1 MERYNFKLIEEKW
14 QNFWEQKKTFA
25 TKIDKNKKKF
35 YCLEM
40 FPYPSGKI
48 HMGHVRNYT
57 IGDVLARYKNLEG
70 YNVLHPMGWDSF
82 GMPAE
87 NAARQNNLSPK
98 QWTESNIAT
107 MRMQLKK
114 LGLSIDWDREIST
127 CSPDYYKH
135 QQEFFLELYD
145 KGLVYRK
152 EQYVNWDPVDQT
164 VLANEQVIDGKGW
177 RSGAVVERR
186 KLNQWFFNITKFS
199 SELLD
204 GLEKLDEWP
213 NKVKVM
219 QKNWVGKSFGCEVKF
234 NIENSKNISS
244 ISCFT
249 TRPDTLFGMSFL
261 AVSIDHPLS
270 KFYEQDEKFLEFK
283 KKCSTTGTTEESIAN
298 AEKIGFKTELIAI
311 NPLDEKI
318 KVPVYFANFVL
329 MDYGLGAVFGCPA
342 HDQRDLDFAIKYKL
356 KVTPVV
362 TPDLNNNNFEIKDK
376 AYTGPGFIFNSSFLD
391 GLKCPEESIIKTIDH
406 LEKKN
411 LGIKKI
417 NFRLKDWGVSR
428 QRYWGC
434 PIPIMYDENG
444 KPHKVPKEMLPVKLP
459 NIDVLEPTGNP
470 LDKNSKWK
478 NITINGKNYFRE
490 TDTLDTFVDS
500 SWYFL
505 RFCSPK
511 KNDYGFDYEE
521 AKYWMP
527 VDQYIGGVEH
537 AILHLLYSRFFMH
550 AISYENPQINL
561 KEPFEGLFTQGMVCH
576 ETYKD
581 PENNWVSPED
591 IDVINGIKVLK
602 KNPSIQIKVGQ
613 TESMSKSKK
622 NTIDPEKIIN
632 AYGADAVRLF
642 ILSDSPPEKDVQWSE
657 EGIISSSKFIQK
669 LWTLN
674 LKINDKIK
682 ENLKANSSK
691 NLEKFTNQ
699 FIKKITKN
707 LNNFSYNIII
717 ANLHE
722 MYSFFIK
729 EIENEYTLDTLKKNY
744 KKILITIMPIV
755 PHFSS
760 ECLKLLDT
768 SENLKWPKFDEAIL
782 VENFVNLVIQI
793 NGKKRG
799 LLKIKKN
806 ISEDEVLMNIKKEKN
821 ISKYL
826 EDQNIKKK
834 IFIPNRLIN
843 IIT

>member
-1 MERYNFKLIEEKW
+1 
-14 QNFWEQKKTFA
+14 
-25 TKIDKNKKKF
+25 
-35 YCLEM
+35 
-40 FPYPSGKI
+40 
-48 HMGHVRNYT
+48 
-57 IGDVLARYKNLEG
+57 
-70 YNVLHPMGWDSF
+70 
-82 GMPAE
+82 
-87 NAARQNNLSPK
+87 
-98 QWTESNIAT
+98 
-107 MRMQLKK
+107 
-114 LGLSIDWDREIST
+114 
-127 CSPDYYKH
+127 
-135 QQEFFLELYD
+135 
-145 KGLVYRK
+145 
-152 EQYVNWDPVDQT
+152 
-164 VLANEQVIDGKGW
+164 
-177 RSGAVVERR
+177 
-186 KLNQWFFNITKFS
+186 
-199 SELLD
+199 
-204 GLEKLDEWP
+204 
-213 NKVKVM
+213 
-219 QKNWVGKSFGCEVKF
+219 
-234 NIENSKNISS
+234 
-244 ISCFT
+244 
-249 TRPDTLFGMSFL
+249 
-261 AVSIDHPLS
+261 
-270 KFYEQDEKFLEFK
+270 
-283 KKCSTTGTTEESIAN
+283 
-298 AEKIGFKTELIAI
+298 
-311 NPLDEKI
+311 
-318 KVPVYFANFVL
+318 
-329 MDYGLGAVFGCPA
+329 
-342 HDQRDLDFAIKYKL
+342 
-356 KVTPVV
+356 
-362 TPDLNNNNFEIKDK
+362 
-376 AYTGPGFIFNSSFLD
+376 
-391 GLKCPEESIIKTIDH
+391 
-406 LEKKN
+406 
-411 LGIKKI
+411 
-417 NFRLKDWGVSR
+417 
-428 QRYWGC
+428 
-434 PIPIMYDENG
+434 
-444 KPHKVPKEMLPVKLP
+444 MLPVKLP

-470 LDKNSKWK
+470 LDKDSKWK

-505 RFCSPK
+505 RFCSPR

>member
-1 MERYNFKLIEEKW
+1 
-14 QNFWEQKKTFA
+14 
-25 TKIDKNKKKF
+25 
-35 YCLEM
+35 
-40 FPYPSGKI
+40 
-48 HMGHVRNYT
+48 
-57 IGDVLARYKNLEG
+57 
-70 YNVLHPMGWDSF
+70 
-82 GMPAE
+82 
-87 NAARQNNLSPK
+87 
-98 QWTESNIAT
+98 
-107 MRMQLKK
+107 
-114 LGLSIDWDREIST
+114 
-127 CSPDYYKH
+127 
-135 QQEFFLELYD
+135 
-145 KGLVYRK
+145 
-152 EQYVNWDPVDQT
+152 
-164 VLANEQVIDGKGW
+164 
-177 RSGAVVERR
+177 
-186 KLNQWFFNITKFS
+186 
-199 SELLD
+199 
-204 GLEKLDEWP
+204 
-213 NKVKVM
+213 
-219 QKNWVGKSFGCEVKF
+219 
-234 NIENSKNISS
+234 
-244 ISCFT
+244 
-249 TRPDTLFGMSFL
+249 
-261 AVSIDHPLS
+261 
-270 KFYEQDEKFLEFK
+270 
-283 KKCSTTGTTEESIAN
+283 
-298 AEKIGFKTELIAI
+298 
-311 NPLDEKI
+311 
-318 KVPVYFANFVL
+318 
-329 MDYGLGAVFGCPA
+329 
-342 HDQRDLDFAIKYKL
+342 
-356 KVTPVV
+356 
-362 TPDLNNNNFEIKDK
+362 
-376 AYTGPGFIFNSSFLD
+376 
-391 GLKCPEESIIKTIDH
+391 
-406 LEKKN
+406 
-411 LGIKKI
+411 
-417 NFRLKDWGVSR
+417 
-428 QRYWGC
+428 
-434 PIPIMYDENG
+434 
-444 KPHKVPKEMLPVKLP
+444 
-459 NIDVLEPTGNP
+459 
-470 LDKNSKWK
+470 
-478 NITINGKNYFRE
+478 
-490 TDTLDTFVDS
+490 
-500 SWYFL
+500 
-505 RFCSPK
+505 
-511 KNDYGFDYEE
+511 
-521 AKYWMP
+521 MP

-591 IDVINGIKVLK
+591 IDIINGIKVLK

-826 EDQNIKKK
+826 KDQNIKKK

>member
-1 MERYNFKLIEEKW
+1 MIY
-14 QNFWEQKKTFA
+14 
-25 TKIDKNKKKF
+25 
-35 YCLEM
+35 LEDG
-40 FPYPSGKI
+40 S
-48 HMGHVRNYT
+48 V
-57 IGDVLARYKNLEG
+57 V
-70 YNVLHPMGWDSF
+70 
-82 GMPAE
+82 
-87 NAARQNNLSPK
+87 
-98 QWTESNIAT
+98 
-107 MRMQLKK
+107 
-114 LGLSIDWDREIST
+114 
-127 CSPDYYKH
+127 
-135 QQEFFLELYD
+135 
-145 KGLVYRK
+145 
-152 EQYVNWDPVDQT
+152 PVD
-164 VLANEQVIDGKGW
+164 K
-177 RSGAVVERR
+177 
-186 KLNQWFFNITKFS
+186 
-199 SELLD
+199 SEL
-204 GLEKLDEWP
+204 P
-213 NKVKVM
+213 
-219 QKNWVGKSFGCEVKF
+219 
-234 NIENSKNISS
+234 IEL
-244 ISCFT
+244 
-249 TRPDTLFGMSFL
+249 PDD
-261 AVSIDHPLS
+261 I
-270 KFYEQDEKFLEFK
+270 
-283 KKCSTTGTTEESIAN
+283 
-298 AEKIGFKTELIAI
+298 
-311 NPLDEKI
+311 
-318 KVPVYFANFVL
+318 
-329 MDYGLGAVFGCPA
+329 
-342 HDQRDLDFAIKYKL
+342 
-356 KVTPVV
+356 
-362 TPDLNNNNFEIKDK
+362 DLN
-376 AYTGPGFIFNSSFLD
+376 S
-391 GLKCPEESIIKTIDH
+391 
-406 LEKKN
+406 
-411 LGIKKI
+411 
-417 NFRLKDWGVSR
+417 
-428 QRYWGC
+428 Q
-434 PIPIMYDENG
+434 
-444 KPHKVPKEMLPVKLP
+444 
-459 NIDVLEPTGNP
+459 GNP
-470 LDKNSKWK
+470 LESHPTWK
-478 NITINGKNYFRE
+478 NTTQKSTGKKAIRE

-505 RFCSPK
+505 RFCSPR

-682 ENLKANSSK
+682 ENLKTNSSK